1 MEIKNIAVG
10 FLNLAKKELGVADE
24 EVEKVAVW
32 RYVKCLQCDKQNKE
46 DKTCT
51 ICGCFMPAKVRAPE
65 STCPIGR
72 W

>member
-1 MEIKNIAVG
+1 MELKNIAVG
-10 FLNLAKKELGVADE
+10 FLNLAKSELGVADE

-32 RYVKCLQCDKQNKE
+32 RYVKCVQCDNINE
-46 DKTCT
+46 DRTCK
-51 ICGCFMPAKVRAPE
+51 ICGCFMKAKVRAPE